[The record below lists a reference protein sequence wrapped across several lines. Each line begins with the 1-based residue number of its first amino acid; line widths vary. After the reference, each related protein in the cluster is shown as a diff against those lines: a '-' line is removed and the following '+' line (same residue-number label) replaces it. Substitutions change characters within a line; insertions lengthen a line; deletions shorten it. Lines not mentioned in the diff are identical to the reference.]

1 MNNNL
6 SVAEKA
12 MLAFWHDYVRSYSP
26 NARRYDPGVHTLNRT
41 RLFYLMTEDM
51 IEYLKECG
59 VSNYTEVALN
69 LMGVTSGTLTN
80 WRAKWGKLSRIV
92 HHIAPEASSLNF

>member
-1 MNNNL
+1 MNNQL

-12 MLAFWHDYVRSYSP
+12 MLAFWHEYMRSYSP
-26 NARRYDPGVHTLNRT
+26 HARRYNPEVHTINRT

-59 VSNYTEVALN
+59 VPNYTEVALN
-69 LMGVTSGTLTN
+69 RMNVTSGTLTN
-80 WRAKWGKLSRIV
+80 WRAKWGKLSRII
-92 HHIAPEASSLNF
+92 HHLASRTASLNF

>member
-1 MNNNL
+1 MNNAL
-6 SVAEKA
+6 SIAEQA

-26 NARRYDPGVHTLNRT
+26 HLRRYDPAVHTLNRT

-69 LMGVTSGTLTN
+69 RMDVTSGTLTN
-80 WRAKWGKLSRIV
+80 WRQRWGRLARIV
-92 HHIAPEASSLNF
+92 HHLSPQSIIP